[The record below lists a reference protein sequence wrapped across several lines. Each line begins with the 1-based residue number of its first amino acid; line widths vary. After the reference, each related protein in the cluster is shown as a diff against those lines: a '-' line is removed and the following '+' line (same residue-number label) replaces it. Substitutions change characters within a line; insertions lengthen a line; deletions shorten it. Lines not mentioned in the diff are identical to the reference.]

1 MQKRDALSALKD
13 GMVFDLFIFYIFY
26 DKKLY
31 IATLINIV
39 VYTILFLL
47 KKKINIVGQLSNSLS
62 F

>member
-13 GMVFDLFIFYIFY
+13 GMVFDLFFIYIFY

-31 IATLINIV
+31 IATLIN
-39 VYTILFLL
+39 T
-47 KKKINIVGQLSNSLS
+47 VGQLSNSLS